1 MKIDLYQL
9 RREFHFT
16 NFLYPIILDVLKIWA
31 ESVGWKTRIDICS
44 ESKVNFSTDADVV
57 GISVFT
63 QTAPAAFRVSD
74 KLRKRGKIVILG
86 GPHFRGPATFEE
98 AAAHCDIVVSSICK
112 SQWTHLLRQIAK
124 GSISPIGNK
133 SLFVVDKERQF
144 RYPNNFYDTLKSKK
158 WYQVPTIPTSIGCPY
173 DCSFCSPY
181 LKGHYILREIQ
192 TIVNEV
198 SQIRGKVMFFADA
211 TFGLKKKFTIAL
223 MKALAPMKKMIGI
236 ETSLMR
242 LQDAEI
248 LDAMAAGGVKWIIV
262 GIETL
267 SKTLKKH
274 GATDLRKTL
283 QYTVRQVHRRGMFIQ
298 GNFICGLDCD
308 GPGSFDDISWLCK
321 NINLDSIMV
330 GILTPYPN
338 TRIYEQMLRKGRIID
353 TNWAHYDYSHIVYR
367 PLKMTID
374 QLIDGLIQLY
384 EELLNSKLFIKDTL
398 RLYSNSDIRK
408 ESSVVV
414 ANNAYFSMD
423 AKRKIKAFRKNRQLI
438 KRFMA

>member
-1 MKIDLYQL
+1 LKIDLYHL
-9 RREFHFT
+9 RRQFHFVD
-16 NFLYPIILDVLKIWA
+16 FFYPFILDVLKVWA
-31 ESVGWKTRIDICS
+31 ESVGFKTNIKICS
-44 ESKVNFSTDADVV
+44 ESKVNFSTDADVI

-63 QTAPAAFRVSD
+63 QTAPAAYRVSD

-98 AAAHCDIVVSSICK
+98 ATAHCDIVVSSICE
-112 SQWTHLLRQIAK
+112 SQWTHLLRLIAK
-124 GSISPIGNK
+124 GGISSIGNK

-144 RYPNNFYDTLKSKK
+144 RYPNNFYQTSKSKK

-173 DCSFCSPY
+173 DCGFCSPY

-198 SQIRGKVMFFADA
+198 SQIRGKVVFFGDA
-211 TFGLKKKFTIAL
+211 TFGLNKKYTIAL
-223 MKALAPMKKMIGI
+223 MKVLAPMKKLIGI

-242 LQDAEI
+242 LQSADI
-248 LDAMAAGGVKWIIV
+248 LDAMSAGGVKWIVI

-274 GATDLRKTL
+274 GETDLKRTL
-283 QYTVRQVHRRGMFIQ
+283 EYTIHQVHRRGMFIQ

-308 GPGSFDDISWLCK
+308 GPGSFDDISRLCK
-321 NINLDSIMV
+321 DVNLDSIMV
-330 GILTPYPN
+330 DVLIPYPN
-338 TRIYEQMLRKGRIID
+338 TRIYEQMQRTGRIID
-353 TNWAHYDYSHIVYR
+353 TNWEHYDYNHIVYR

-374 QLIDGLIQLY
+374 QLINGLIRLY
-384 EELLNSKLFIKDTL
+384 EELLNRKLFLKDTL
-398 RLYSNSDIRK
+398 KLYSNNGIRK
-408 ESSVVV
+408 ESSYVV

-423 AKRKIKAFRKNRQLI
+423 AKRKIKALRKNRQLI
-438 KRFMA
+438 NRLIA

>member
-16 NFLYPIILDVLKIWA
+16 NFLYPIVLDVLKVWA
-31 ESVGWKTRIDICS
+31 ESVGWETRINICS

-63 QTAPAAFRVSD
+63 QTAPAAYSVSD
-74 KLRKRGKIVILG
+74 KFRKRGKIVILG
-86 GPHFRGPATFEE
+86 GPHFRDLGTFEE
-98 AAAHCDIVVSSICK
+98 GAAHCDIVVSSICE
-112 SQWTHLLRQIAK
+112 SQWTHLLSLIAK
-124 GSISPIGNK
+124 GSINPNGNK

-144 RYPNNFYDTLKSKK
+144 RYPNNFYETLKSKK
-158 WYQVPTIPTSIGCPY
+158 WYQVPTIPTSIGCLY

-192 TIVNEV
+192 TIENEV
-198 SQIRGKVMFFADA
+198 SQIRGKVLFFADA
-211 TFGLKKKFTIAL
+211 TFGLNKKYTIAL

-248 LDAMAAGGVKWIIV
+248 LDAMALGGVKWIII

-274 GATDLRKTL
+274 GATDLRRTL
-283 QYTVRQVHRRGMFIQ
+283 QYTVRQVHRRGMFIH

-308 GPGSFDDISWLCK
+308 DPGSFDEISCFCK
-321 NINLDSIMV
+321 DVNLDSIMIGV
-330 GILTPYPN
+330 LTPYPN
-338 TRIYEQMLRKGRIID
+338 TRIYEQMQREGRIID
-353 TNWAHYDYSHIVYR
+353 TNWAHYDYSHVVYR

-374 QLIDGLIQLY
+374 QLINGLIHLY
-384 EELLNSKLFIKDTL
+384 EELLNRNLFLKDTL
-398 RLYSNSDIRK
+398 GLYSKSGIRK
-408 ESSVVV
+408 ASSVVV

-423 AKRKIKAFRKNRQLI
+423 AKRKIKALRKNRQLI